1 MYVKG
6 YKSSIF
12 KFINDVVLPEF
23 AQQGDIKVGLINR
36 TLRTARIGYA
46 LARSCT
52 TRGTASRSDGTRCCH
67 G

>member
-23 AQQGDIKVGLINR
+23 AQQGDIKVVLINPDAADR
-36 TLRTARIGYA
+36 EDRI
-46 LARSCT
+46 RS
-52 TRGTASRSDGTRCCH
+52 RP
-67 G
+67 